1 MISDWIKRNTR
12 NGSHY
17 TKGDRKEIGKD
28 RTIHCPRLVRYAGL
42 AWKFEVYFTTDPALK
57 KHPRI

>member
-1 MISDWIKRNTR
+1 MQDYPKSLPV
-12 NGSHY
+12 
-17 TKGDRKEIGKD
+17 EIGKD

>member
-1 MISDWIKRNTR
+1 MQDCPKSL
-12 NGSHY
+12 GA
-17 TKGDRKEIGKD
+17 EIGKD